1 MWGKED
7 ANDVRS
13 IESGCFEV
21 RGEFDGDAVAVS
33 ASREEEKQDAAAVE
47 LLLPATAALRGPKNG
62 CRHGQDFERD
72 RPVLSH
78 G

>member
-1 MWGKED
+1 M
-7 ANDVRS
+7 
-13 IESGCFEV
+13 

-33 ASREEEKQDAAAVE
+33 ASREEEKQDVAAVE